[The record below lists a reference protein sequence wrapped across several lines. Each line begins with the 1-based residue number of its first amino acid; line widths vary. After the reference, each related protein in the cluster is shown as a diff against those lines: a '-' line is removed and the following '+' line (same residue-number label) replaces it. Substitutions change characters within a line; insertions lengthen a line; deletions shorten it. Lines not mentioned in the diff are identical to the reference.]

1 MQKDKPANGK
11 YRFLFWQGWWKT
23 MRNCFQSDPEGH
35 ITITVTCIEA
45 LYVHLP
51 NLNTSMF
58 M

>member
-1 MQKDKPANGK
+1 MKK
-11 YRFLFWQGWWKT
+11 YRFLFWHGWWKT
-23 MRNCFQSDPEGH
+23 MRKCFQSNPDGH

-58 M
+58 I